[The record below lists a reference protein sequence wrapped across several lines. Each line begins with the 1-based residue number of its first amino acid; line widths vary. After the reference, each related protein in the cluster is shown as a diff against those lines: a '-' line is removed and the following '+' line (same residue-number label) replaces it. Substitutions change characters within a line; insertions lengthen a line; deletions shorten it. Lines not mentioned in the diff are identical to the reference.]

1 MENIKKIM
9 VALAFSEHAKDIF
22 NYAVGLAK
30 PAKAELVVV
39 NIINSRDVQAVRKI
53 SAMGYDVDG
62 EHYVEGVRKE
72 REEIL
77 EQIIQAS
84 AFPPEKISTIF
95 KVGNPV
101 DELLKIT
108 VEKDIDLIVMGIKG
122 HTDVEHF
129 FVGSVAEKLFRRS
142 PVPVISYRNKEQT
155 QRLRNRIQ
163 LS

>member
-1 MENIKKIM
+1 MEDIKKIM

-30 PAKAELVVV
+30 PAEAELVVV
-39 NIINSRDVQAVRKI
+39 SIINSRDVQAVRKI

-62 EHYVEGVRKE
+62 EHYIEGIRKE

-77 EQIIQAS
+77 AQIIRAS
-84 AFPPEKISTIF
+84 AFPSEKISTIF
-95 KVGNPV
+95 RVGNPV
-101 DELLKIT
+101 DELFKIT
-108 VEKDIDLIVMGIKG
+108 VEKDIDLIVLGIKG

-129 FVGSVAEKLFRRS
+129 FIGSVAEKLFRRS
-142 PVPVISYRNKEQT
+142 PVPVISYRNKEQAE
-155 QRLRNRIQ
+155 RLRNRIH